1 MLDLTLVKMGDT
13 RAYLTLLRGIEATIR
28 LSWWRH
34 RSTSISNIVYEKLRE
49 RYQGN
54 IVRAITE
61 RIATKIR
68 HNTKC
73 PFFTVKRINSTEEE
87 FGIGHF
93 SEKNHKCEH
102 CGIGRNEVVLY
113 ECIGCTRAWYC
124 SLKCHKRGWSQH
136 KLICGKI
143 NNWRSEPLLVDS
155 DIYHDWKELAKD
167 KDHLILTELNGN
179 LITFC
184 VDSITDEVFDGFTDR
199 PVRIKRGE
207 EKNEAGGNDR
217 CLQRADL

>member
-1 MLDLTLVKMGDT
+1 V
-13 RAYLTLLRGIEATIR
+13 LLRKESQR
-28 LSWWRH
+28 
-34 RSTSISNIVYEKLRE
+34 RSDITQNVRSSQLNGLIPLKKSLVSDISLR
-49 RYQGN
+49 
-54 IVRAITE
+54 
-61 RIATKIR
+61 RIINA
-68 HNTKC
+68 NT
-73 PFFTVKRINSTEEE
+73 
-87 FGIGHF
+87 
-93 SEKNHKCEH
+93 
-102 CGIGRNEVVLY
+102 VVSV
-113 ECIGCTRAWYC
+113 GCTRAWYC